1 MTSPQPPYGPPP
13 PPANPGMSTGKKIGL
28 GCGGCL
34 GVLLFLL
41 LLVGCMAVLGGDDLD
56 SGASEPSATREEAG
70 GETAGGSA
78 AEEADEEIA
87 AEEPAAEE
95 QDVVLTAETTEFTP
109 SILHDGGDFTSVYVT
124 VENNSDENVDVNPLY
139 FALVAD
145 DGTKYDTSGGLGEDE
160 NQIDTLT
167 LSPGQ
172 RAEGVVTAE
181 GAFTPASVEFG
192 GPLGLGE
199 TYTVEVG

>member
-13 PPANPGMSTGKKIGL
+13 PPVNPGMSTGKKIGL

-41 LLVGCMAVLGGDDLD
+41 LLGGCMAALSGDDLD
-56 SGASEPSATREEAG
+56 SGAPEPAATQEEAG
-70 GETAGGSA
+70 GETAGEAA
-78 AEEADEEIA
+78 AEEP
-87 AEEPAAEE
+87 AEESAADAPAAEE
-95 QDVVLTAETTEFTP
+95 QDVVLTAEATEFTP

-145 DGTKYDTSGGLGEDE
+145 DGTKHDTSGGLGEDE

-199 TYTVEVG
+199 TYTAEVG

>member
-1 MTSPQPPYGPPP
+1 
-13 PPANPGMSTGKKIGL
+13 MSTGKKIGL

-41 LLVGCMAVLGGDDLD
+41 LLGGCVAALGGGDLD
-56 SGASEPSATREEAG
+56 GGAPEPAATREEAG
-70 GETAGGSA
+70 GETAGEAA
-78 AEEADEEIA
+78 AEEPAV
-87 AEEPAAEE
+87 EEPAAEE
-95 QDVVLTAETTEFTP
+95 QDVVLTAEATEFTP

-199 TYTVEVG
+199 THTAEVG

>member
-1 MTSPQPPYGPPP
+1 
-13 PPANPGMSTGKKIGL
+13 MSTGKKIGL

-41 LLVGCMAVLGGDDLD
+41 LLGGCMAALSGDDLD
-56 SGASEPSATREEAG
+56 GGAPQPAATQEEAG
-70 GETAGGSA
+70 GGTAREEP
-78 AEEADEEIA
+78 AEETA

-95 QDVVLTAETTEFTP
+95 QDVVLTAEATEFTP

-145 DGTKYDTSGGLGEDE
+145 DGTKHDTSGGLGEDE

-199 TYTVEVG
+199 TYTAEVG